1 MDLKEIGSKL
11 VWMIIKWLLE
21 DPTRI
26 SFVAFIVVNLLI
38 YAIAYPFAYI
48 ADKKLEAEEERKKKN
63 SNSGR

>member
-26 SFVAFIVVNLLI
+26 SFLVFIVINLLM

-48 ADKKLEAEEERKKKN
+48 VDKLEAEEESKKN
-63 SNSGR
+63 KTDTE